1 MREMLTKD
9 LNHASLIHL
18 WCSVRRQKHIWER
31 SNVACPP
38 EVRGYNLI
46 SARIPG
52 NVRSSLVT
60 SYLTKLGKISK
71 EVTQIISKFDLY
83 DTRLN
88 FVNIW
93 LARKS

>member
-1 MREMLTKD
+1 MLTKD

-18 WCSVRRQKHIWER
+18 LCSVRRQKHIWER

-38 EVRGYNLI
+38 EGRGYTLFSDRNL
-46 SARIPG
+46 G

-60 SYLTKLGKISK
+60 SRLTKLGKISK